1 MTRRLCGPL
10 PKLAA
15 MLAATL
21 TLAGA
26 ACGDFTGVPASLPVI
41 ADSGNIYALNGAPP
55 GAPNAI
61 YFFAGTFISA
71 DASFLFDVAF
81 DIDSAGNVI
90 YLPQPAVASGLVTA
104 HTVSLASVTQNYD
117 DVSSAPRI
125 TYRADTALV
134 VKPGVTVVAQSS
146 DPNACSVSLTG
157 TTLFAKMVVDSVD
170 RVNKRLYIRFT
181 SNPNC
186 GFRSFAPGIP
196 KD

>member
-1 MTRRLCGPL
+1 MTPRFTGPL

-15 MLAATL
+15 IIAATL
-21 TLAGA
+21 TLAVS
-26 ACGDFTGVPASLPVI
+26 ACRDFTGVPASLPVI
-41 ADSGNIYALNGAPP
+41 SDSGAIFALNGAPP
-55 GAPNAI
+55 GAPNAV
-61 YFFAGTFISA
+61 YFFAGTMIAA

-81 DIDSAGNVI
+81 DIDSAGNVV
-90 YLPQPAVASGLVTA
+90 YLPEPAVASGLVSS
-104 HTVSLASVTQNYD
+104 HTVSLAQVSDNYD
-117 DVSSAPRI
+117 SLSSAPRV

-157 TTLFAKMVVDSVD
+157 TTLYAKMVVDSID
-170 RVNKRLYIRFT
+170 RVNKRLFLRYT
-181 SNPNC
+181 SDPNC